1 MKVSNLF
8 FSAAISATGLLALPN
23 NLYADVYCNSF
34 GTCTGTNSAGESVN
48 THTNSFGT
56 TSGTIGGRSVNVHTN
71 SFGTTS
77 GSIGGNSVNCHTNS
91 FGTTS
96 CY

>member
-8 FSAAISATGLLALPN
+8 FAAAISTSGLLVFTTN
-23 NLYADVYCNSF
+23 SYADVYCNSF

-56 TSGTIGGRSVNVHTN
+56 TSG
-71 SFGTTS
+71 
-77 GSIGGNSVNCHTNS
+77 SIGGSSVNCHTNS